1 MVDLIARVYIDN
13 IHKTQQLNPR
23 KNIAKMSI
31 VQEMNRPDKH
41 ILLQNRIYGCS
52 IKHLFVKYLLRVYLD
67 ITPCTRNHYYI
78 FLDNTNM
85 KCLN

>member
-23 KNIAKMSI
+23 KNMAKNKYFPGKEWS
-31 VQEMNRPDKH
+31 RKTH
-41 ILLQNRIYGCS
+41 LLQNRIYGCC

-67 ITPCTRNHYYI
+67 ITPLPETTFTMFFLTTR
-78 FLDNTNM
+78 T
-85 KCLN
+85 